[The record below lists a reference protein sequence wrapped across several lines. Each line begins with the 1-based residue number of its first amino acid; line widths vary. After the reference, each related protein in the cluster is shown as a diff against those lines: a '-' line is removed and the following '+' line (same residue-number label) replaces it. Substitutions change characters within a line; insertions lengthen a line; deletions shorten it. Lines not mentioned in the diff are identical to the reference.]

1 MFSYISQDRK
11 KRGDEK
17 TNVEEE
23 KGKMKTLKKQKE
35 DTENLKEKVV
45 SELLRSQRNN
55 EEKQREDVDTTD
67 ELLKILELLE
77 RKSDECEREL
87 DAHKR
92 LFSIMIG
99 GGNVRGLKEEESEEK
114 EEMRDIAQKKRDSVR
129 LDILKDHSDK
139 EKMEEEIV
147 KLRAVNTQMMQLL
160 GLNQSEDSSEKDKA
174 SSKGEKASLAK
185 KRRVE
190 EEDTLDS
197 LLEGLKKKGK
207 KIKK

>member
-1 MFSYISQDRK
+1 MFSYLAQDRK
-11 KRGDEK
+11 KKEDGK

-23 KGKMKTLKKQKE
+23 KGKMKALKKQKDE
-35 DTENLKEKVV
+35 TENLKEKVV
-45 SELLRSQRNN
+45 SELLRTQKNN
-55 EEKQREDVDTTD
+55 EEKQNDDDTTD
-67 ELLKILELLE
+67 ELLKVLELLE
-77 RKSDECEREL
+77 RRSDECEREL

-92 LFSIMIG
+92 LFSIMISE
-99 GGNVRGLKEEESEEK
+99 GNVRGLKEEESEEK
-114 EEMRDIAQKKRDSVR
+114 EEMRDVAQKKRDSVR

-160 GLNQSEDSSEKDKA
+160 GLNQSGDSGEKDKV
-174 SSKGEKASLAK
+174 SNKGEKASLAK

-197 LLEGLKKKGK
+197 LLEGLKKRGK

>member
-1 MFSYISQDRK
+1 MMFSYLAQDRK
-11 KRGDEK
+11 KREDGK

-23 KGKMKTLKKQKE
+23 KGKMKALKKQKDE
-35 DTENLKEKVV
+35 TENLKEKVV
-45 SELLRSQRNN
+45 SELLRTQKNN
-55 EEKQREDVDTTD
+55 EEKQNDDDTKD
-67 ELLKILELLE
+67 ELLKVLELLE
-77 RKSDECEREL
+77 RRSDECEREL

-92 LFSIMIG
+92 LFSIMIS
-99 GGNVRGLKEEESEEK
+99 GGNVRGLKEESEKK
-114 EEMRDIAQKKRDSVR
+114 EEMRDVAQKKRDSVR

-147 KLRAVNTQMMQLL
+147 KLRVVNTQMMQLL
-160 GLNQSEDSSEKDKA
+160 GLNQSGDSGEKDKV
-174 SSKGEKASLAK
+174 SNKGEKASLAK

-197 LLEGLKKKGK
+197 LLEGLKKRGK

>member
-1 MFSYISQDRK
+1 MEEQ
-11 KRGDEK
+11 
-17 TNVEEE
+17 NEEE
-23 KGKMKTLKKQKE
+23 
-35 DTENLKEKVV
+35 
-45 SELLRSQRNN
+45 
-55 EEKQREDVDTTD
+55 DTTD
-67 ELLKILELLE
+67 DLLRVLELLE
-77 RKSDECEREL
+77 KRSNECEREL

-92 LFSIMIG
+92 LLLIMIG
-99 GGNVRGLKEEESEEK
+99 GGNVHGVKEENEEK

-129 LDILKDHSDK
+129 LNILKDHSDK

-147 KLRAVNTQMMQLL
+147 RLRAMNTQMMQLL
-160 GLNQSEDSSEKDKA
+160 GLDQSGGNNERDKV
-174 SSKGEKASLAK
+174 SNKEEKASLAK